1 MTIKEKKCKFIP
13 ALFLILLAMGT
24 SVLLF
29 LSNLLPH
36 ANNRFEAG
44 PVTMLDTHWTGIS
57 PRHPG
62 CSDEHASRHTS

>member
-13 ALFLILLAMGT
+13 ALFMILLAMGT

-44 PVTMLDTHWTGIS
+44 PVLEFRQLS
-57 PRHPG
+57 
-62 CSDEHASRHTS
+62 SL

>member
-44 PVTMLDTHWTGIS
+44 PVTMLDTHWTITGDGLTRSGITL
-57 PRHPG
+57 P
-62 CSDEHASRHTS
+62 E